1 MKNALHCQ
9 APITTSISLHVA
21 DADGILVD
29 MLLPVPA
36 TQGYFDDFPEPEEVE
51 PSAQGASQKLCRK
64 MNLAKDRRL
73 RPNICRQH
81 SHPRHPHDKGAD
93 QNTTDEEE
101 DGKEILAN
109 AVDAAAPLVP
119 TRWHPK
125 SIWAHSLFPLV
136 IAAPCNTHACGKKR
150 KRWRK
155 LRSFLG
161 KHPAGLPQKS
171 SEREAEGRA
180 GMAAVVGAESCL
192 NLYCHRRLRKGVES
206 SSIMKRKW

>member
-101 DGKEILAN
+101 DGKEILAD
-109 AVDAAAPLVP
+109 AVHAAAPLVP

-125 SIWAHSLFPLV
+125 SICVHSLFPLFTT
-136 IAAPCNTHACGKKR
+136 APCKIHACKR
-150 KRWRK
+150 KRRRWSK